1 MQPDFNGVCHPWHC
15 DVMGHMTT
23 RHYVAMFDDASYH
36 CLYRLFG
43 WTGKDAQTSNLGF
56 ADVKHTI
63 DYLDEVHEGDLIEIR
78 GHLIKIG
85 GKSVTVKY
93 EMRRSSDQAV
103 LATLESISVLFDTKA
118 RSAVTIPD
126 EFRSRASQFLTE

>member
-1 MQPDFNGVCHPWHC
+1 MQSDFNAVCQPWHC

-43 WTGKDAQTSNLGF
+43 WTGKDAQSSNLGF

-63 DYLDEVHEGDLIEIR
+63 EYLDEVHTGDLIEVC
-78 GHLIKIG
+78 GVLKKLG
-85 GKSVTVKY
+85 SKSVTIQY
-93 EMRRSSDQAV
+93 EMRRTTDQSIV
-103 LATLESISVLFDTKA
+103 ATLESISVLFDTKA
-118 RSAVTIPD
+118 RKAIALPD
-126 EFRSRASQFLTE
+126 DFRKKAAPFIT